1 MIRIELDT
9 ILHYRNKSEFRPVN
23 RASCMGL
30 ESSGDGDNLKKIAQL
45 LLEAGVT
52 GEVDV
57 YRGKT
62 PVFLSVPLKRL
73 ASASLGKKEQP
84 DHLKRVQGA
93 ERRGRL

>member
-1 MIRIELDT
+1 MVKIELDT
-9 ILHYRNKSEFRPVN
+9 ILRHRNKNEFRPVN

-52 GEVDV
+52 GGADV

-62 PVFLSVPLKRL
+62 PVFLSVSLERL
-73 ASASLGKKEQP
+73 ASASIGRGEQPEYLKKENWN
-84 DHLKRVQGA
+84 K
-93 ERRGRL
+93 ERSDE